1 MIDLVDLIVY
11 SVLLLLSAASF
22 VLYVRT
28 KVKSAKLTS
37 QLGQSVL
44 DMSTI
49 LDKMEK
55 DEERRKLENSDGFV
69 RFLSESREWAFDYIE
84 RVQESISDAVSTIE
98 DVQRT
103 RDVQKLSSVKEK
115 LRVFLP
121 DPDNID
127 KV

>member
-1 MIDLVDLIVY
+1 
-11 SVLLLLSAASF
+11 
-22 VLYVRT
+22 
-28 KVKSAKLTS
+28 
-37 QLGQSVL
+37 
-44 DMSTI
+44 
-49 LDKMEK
+49 MEK

-84 RVQESISDAVSTIE
+84 RVQESISEAVSTIE

-115 LRVFLP
+115 LKVFLP
-121 DPDNID
+121 DPDSID